1 MIILSTISLKDE
13 VIEITDVVN
22 IANGANLR
30 DPKVIEDLLSSFYG
44 VSKEDLSLLE
54 HSPFNNTFVFD
65 WKYVKEGER
74 VCKREL
80 IVFWKE
86 LK

>member
-1 MIILSTISLKDE
+1 MIILSIISLKDK
-13 VIEITDVVN
+13 VIEMTDVIN
-22 IANGANLR
+22 IANGDDLR
-30 DPKVIEDLLSSFYG
+30 DPEVIKELLSSFYG
-44 VSKEDLSLLE
+44 VKEEDLSLLE
-54 HSPFNNTFVFD
+54 CSPFNNTFVFD

-74 VCKREL
+74 VYQREV

>member
-1 MIILSTISLKDE
+1 MIILYMLSLKDK
-13 VIEITDVVN
+13 VIEMTDAVN
-22 IANGANLR
+22 IANEANLR
-30 DPKVIEDLLSSFYG
+30 DPEVIKELLSGFYG
-44 VSKEDLSLLE
+44 VKEGDLSLFE
-54 HSPFNNTFVFD
+54 CSPFNNTFVFE

>member
-1 MIILSTISLKDE
+1 MIILSILSLKDKI
-13 VIEITDVVN
+13 IEMTDVVN

-30 DPKVIEDLLSSFYG
+30 DPDVIKELLSSFYG
-44 VSKEDLSLLE
+44 VEKDDLSLLG

-65 WKYVKEGER
+65 WECHMDGKC
-74 VCKREL
+74 VCSREL
-80 IVFWKE
+80 MVFWKE

>member
-1 MIILSTISLKDE
+1 MIILSILSLKDK
-13 VIEITDVVN
+13 VIEMTDAVN

-30 DPKVIEDLLSSFYG
+30 DPEVIKELLSSFYG
-44 VSKEDLSLLE
+44 VKKEDLSLLE
-54 HSPFNNTFVFD
+54 HSPFNNTFVFEWEYHED
-65 WKYVKEGER
+65 GNYV
-74 VCKREL
+74 CTREL

>member
-1 MIILSTISLKDE
+1 MIILSITSLKDK
-13 VIEITDVVN
+13 VIEMTDAVN

-30 DPKVIEDLLSSFYG
+30 DPEVIKELLSSFYG
-44 VSKEDLSLLE
+44 VKKEDLSLFE
-54 HSPFNNTFVFD
+54 YSPFNNTFVFD

>member
-1 MIILSTISLKDE
+1 MIILSIISLKDK
-13 VIEITDVVN
+13 VIEMTDVIN

-30 DPKVIEDLLSSFYG
+30 DPEVIKELLSGFYG
-44 VSKEDLSLLE
+44 AKKEDLSLFE
-54 HSPFNNTFVFD
+54 CSPFNNTFVFD
-65 WKYVKEGER
+65 WEYHKGGEYV
-74 VCKREL
+74 CSREL